1 MHILITTD
9 TVGGVWTYTQEL
21 VTGLLSGGH
30 RITVASF
37 GRLPSPEQMSW
48 VNSQAGL
55 DYRPTEY
62 RLEWM
67 EVAPADI
74 EESKQFLKM
83 LVEEVQPDV
92 LHLSQYCYG
101 DLAIDKPKIV
111 VAHSDVVSWWMSVHG
126 KEPEESAWLRWYK
139 STVSNGLRGADAVVA
154 PSRWMLQ
161 MLGQHYGQHAQSLV
175 VHNART
181 AELFSAE
188 TRKDDIAVTVGRLWD
203 EGKNVSLLLRQEF
216 SFSDNVAIPIHVA
229 GPCEGPQFRSDS
241 LAEKLIHRP
250 GIHFAGELSQAQIV
264 ELLARAS
271 VYIATSC
278 YEPFGLAPLEAAL
291 SGCAL
296 LLNDIP
302 SFHELWGDAALYFQH
317 NDSADLAHKLRY
329 LKENPDVR
337 EKYGRL
343 AYQTARKK
351 FSPQRMTAE
360 YECLYQNVA
369 FTEKVL

>member
-67 EVAPADI
+67 EVAAADI

-161 MLGQHYGQHAQSLV
+161 MLGQHYGLYAQSLV